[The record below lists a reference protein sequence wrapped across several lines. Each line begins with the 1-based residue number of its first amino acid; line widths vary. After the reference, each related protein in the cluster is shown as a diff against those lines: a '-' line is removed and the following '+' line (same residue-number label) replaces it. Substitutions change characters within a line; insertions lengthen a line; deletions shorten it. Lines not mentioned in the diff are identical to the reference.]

1 MGRALDLV
9 GHRNREILEGNPA
22 FSVFGGQKLVGPEPE
37 LADPLASTNR
47 AEGDRKVL
55 RRSRKAPPFSA
66 SALYRAGKSGVVTSR
81 TRGATSRFE
90 GGGGGAAR
98 HDAQRKALAA

>member
-1 MGRALDLV
+1 MKRGRVWAGLSISSAIATAKSSK
-9 GHRNREILEGNPA
+9 EIQLFP
-22 FSVFGGQKLVGPEPE
+22 SFGGQKLVGPEPE

-66 SALYRAGKSGVVTSR
+66 SPLTSR
-81 TRGATSRFE
+81 TPGATSRFE